1 MEEMISSLGF
11 PIVATVAL
19 AFFLK
24 GIAVYIKDI
33 ITVIVNQFVSTNE
46 KLFETNKSHVD
57 DVINRVDV
65 MDDKLDIL
73 IADIKERGVN

>member
-19 AFFLK
+19 AFF
-24 GIAVYIKDI
+24 IKDI

-46 KLFETNKSHVD
+46 KLLETNKSLVD

-73 IADIKERGVN
+73 IADIKERGAN

>member
-11 PIVATVAL
+11 PVVATIAL
-19 AFFLK
+19 AFFFN

-46 KLFETNKSHVD
+46 KLLETNKSLVD